1 MKLRL
6 VYLQGLQFE
15 LTGADPQQEV
25 VQIVV
30 ADQQGNLKVKFYD
43 LVDLSG
49 SRNNKNIQL
58 NGQVDNT
65 KIDFNTNIGNDLQL
79 SVIGETV
86 DFDLKLDQD
95 EASWNMSKPLEN
107 SLTYESGEFTLTGFD
122 REYTLYSEN
131 GLLKLKPG
139 LAQ

>member
-1 MKLRL
+1 M
-6 VYLQGLQFE
+6 
-15 LTGADPQQEV
+15 

-49 SRNNKNIQL
+49 SRNNNNIQL

-79 SVIGETV
+79 SVIGETGKILKTSQIWHFLV